1 MVAAAAAAA
10 ADDDDGDVFVVVE
23 KTQSM
28 ADQSCSATKTLT
40 ATEKHPAKRKRKIST
55 AGAGRYPLY
64 GNEER
69 DDDVDPLRLLRRLWL
84 RSSGVDVDGNDDADG
99 VNLERSLSEDT
110 VGIVSTEA

>member
-1 MVAAAAAAA
+1 M
-10 ADDDDGDVFVVVE
+10 
-23 KTQSM
+23 
-28 ADQSCSATKTLT
+28 
-40 ATEKHPAKRKRKIST
+40 
-55 AGAGRYPLY
+55 Y